1 MHQVSEQGR
10 ERERE
15 MGDEREEE
23 ETREGGQS
31 RLTDGRTG
39 KHGILFLM
47 RAWKRER
54 KVDGWKRKRVA
65 TTWEYI

>member
-23 ETREGGQS
+23 ETGEGEQS
-31 RLTDGRTG
+31 RLTDG
-39 KHGILFLM
+39 LANM
-47 RAWKRER
+47 
-54 KVDGWKRKRVA
+54 
-65 TTWEYI
+65 EYFSS

>member
-1 MHQVSEQGR
+1 
-10 ERERE
+10 

-23 ETREGGQS
+23 ETGEGEQS

-47 RAWKRER
+47 RAWKRAR
-54 KVDGWKRKRVA
+54 KVDGWMEKGSNNSG
-65 TTWEYI
+65 I